1 MNTRNIVTVL
11 IAVGVL
17 IAGWQYGGWGGLAL
31 AITMM
36 VTYVLIQLSSML
48 RVLRGA
54 ANREKG
60 RVASA
65 ETLASKLKR
74 GMGLIQVIRLTGSI
88 GDALTP
94 EGQQPEVFRWA
105 DAGGASVTCEFN
117 DGRLAGWTFAPAP

>member
-1 MNTRNIVTVL
+1 MNIRSIVTLL
-11 IAVGVL
+11 IAIGVMV
-17 IAGWQYGGWGGLAL
+17 AGWQYGGWGGLAL
-31 AITMM
+31 AVTMM
-36 VTYVLIQLSSML
+36 VTYALIQLSRML

-65 ETLASKLKR
+65 EALASKLKQ

-94 EGQQPEVFRWA
+94 EGQQPEAFRWT
-105 DAGGASVTCEFN
+105 DAGGASVTCEFT
-117 DGRLAGWTFAPAP
+117 DGRLVAWKATP